1 MIAQS
6 LWHISRDQSELRSVD
21 ISRALDLNQ
30 LMLHTDYS
38 LISTGTEKLVSMGR
52 VPESLY
58 NVMGVPY
65 MDGEFT
71 FPIKYGYS
79 TIGTH
84 GDQLYHVMHPH
95 QDAIL
100 VQTEEAYAL
109 SEPIPGYRATLISNV
124 ETTVNAIW
132 DADLQKDESI
142 AICGYGNIGS
152 LLSLTLRH
160 FGYKDVS
167 IIEPNAWR
175 QEQAEQ
181 LGFDVISLT
190 DQVEYDLIF
199 HTSANEQ
206 GLQYCIDHLNPEGR
220 VIELSWY
227 GNKKTSLN
235 LGGDFHYKRLK
246 LISSQVSQ
254 ISPLAP
260 EHTTYLSRKQL
271 AERVLTDKSFDQLIS
286 DFVPFDQTPAFYN
299 DLRNDKLPNGLIW
312 IIKYN

>member
-1 MIAQS
+1 MIVQS
-6 LWHISRDQSELRSVD
+6 LWHISKDQSELMSVD
-21 ISRALDLNQ
+21 IPHVMGPDQ
-30 LMLHTDYS
+30 LMLRSDYS
-38 LISTGTEKLVSMGR
+38 LISTGTEKLVSTGK

-58 NVMGVPY
+58 DVMGVPY
-65 MDGEFT
+65 MAGEFT

-79 TIGTH
+79 TIGSH
-84 GDQLYHVMHPH
+84 GDDQYHVMYPH
-95 QDAIL
+95 QEAMI
-100 VQTEEAYAL
+100 VHTHEAYAL
-109 SEPIPGYRATLISNV
+109 SEQIPAYRATLISNI
-124 ETTVNAIW
+124 ETTINAIW
-132 DADLQKDESI
+132 DADLQKDETI

-160 FGYKDVS
+160 FGYQDVS

-181 LGFDVISLT
+181 LGFDVISVT
-190 DQVEYDLIF
+190 DQVEYDVIF
-199 HTSANEQ
+199 NTSANEQ

-227 GNKKTSLN
+227 GSKKINLS

-246 LISSQVSQ
+246 LISSQVSK

-260 EHTTYLSRKQL
+260 NQTTYLSRKKL
-271 AERVLTDKSFDQLIS
+271 AEQVLLDESFDQLIS
-286 DFVPFDQTPAFYN
+286 DFVPFDKTPAFYN
-299 DLRNDKLPNGLIW
+299 DLRNDNLPNGIIW